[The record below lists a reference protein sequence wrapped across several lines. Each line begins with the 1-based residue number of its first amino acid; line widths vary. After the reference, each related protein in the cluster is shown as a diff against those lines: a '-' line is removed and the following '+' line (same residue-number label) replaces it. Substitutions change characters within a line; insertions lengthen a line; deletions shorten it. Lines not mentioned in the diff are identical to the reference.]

1 MISVSQLLEDGES
14 VVSLDIA
21 LNEIQYMTES
31 IGLDEKGY
39 GFILDKTGLVVAH
52 PDEDEK
58 GKVYDDNSEQ
68 AELASKIFTIENGT
82 FQIAL
87 DGEKCTVYTQT
98 VMNNWHVVMIVS
110 NTKLFHELRKQ
121 LVLDIV
127 VCFIIF
133 MAIVVFC
140 FIAYKRICEHQERD
154 ERSREQLDKLN
165 TNIIRALAYTIDA
178 KDRYTSGHSQRVA
191 NYSLELAKRMGK
203 SEDEQRII
211 YYAGL
216 LHDVGKI
223 SVPEEVINK
232 PGKLTDEEFNL
243 IKMHPVSG
251 YHILKDIYEDRR
263 IASGAKYHH
272 EKYDGTGYPNG
283 LNGENIPEIA
293 RIIGVADAYD
303 AMTSNRS
310 YRVAL
315 PQDVVR
321 SEIEKGIGRQF
332 DPEVGAVMLQMM
344 NEDSEYHMRQQE
356 SDKNKIL
363 VVDNEPANLEM
374 VKSILQEE
382 SVYEII
388 TAASGKEALSVLEA
402 EEVDMVLLDL
412 FLPDVKDFELY
423 CMIKEKYG
431 IPVVL
436 MTADKNLKTIQRAIE
451 LGIEDYVTKPFLPVV
466 LKETVHSIVSSW
478 R

>member
-1 MISVSQLLEDGES
+1 
-14 VVSLDIA
+14 
-21 LNEIQYMTES
+21 
-31 IGLDEKGY
+31 
-39 GFILDKTGLVVAH
+39 
-52 PDEDEK
+52 
-58 GKVYDDNSEQ
+58 
-68 AELASKIFTIENGT
+68 
-82 FQIAL
+82 
-87 DGEKCTVYTQT
+87 
-98 VMNNWHVVMIVS
+98 
-110 NTKLFHELRKQ
+110 
-121 LVLDIV
+121 
-127 VCFIIF
+127 
-133 MAIVVFC
+133 
-140 FIAYKRICEHQERD
+140 
-154 ERSREQLDKLN
+154 
-165 TNIIRALAYTIDA
+165 
-178 KDRYTSGHSQRVA
+178 
-191 NYSLELAKRMGK
+191 
-203 SEDEQRII
+203 
-211 YYAGL
+211 
-216 LHDVGKI
+216 
-223 SVPEEVINK
+223 
-232 PGKLTDEEFNL
+232 
-243 IKMHPVSG
+243 MHPVSG

-263 IASGAKYHH
+263 ISSGAKYHH

-310 YRVAL
+310 YREAL